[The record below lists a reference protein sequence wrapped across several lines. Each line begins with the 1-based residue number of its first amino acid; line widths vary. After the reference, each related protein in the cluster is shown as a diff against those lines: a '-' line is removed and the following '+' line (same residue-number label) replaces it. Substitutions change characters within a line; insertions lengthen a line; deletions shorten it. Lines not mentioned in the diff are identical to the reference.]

1 VICPIVSPRQVA
13 NYIRVQHW
21 FNKNTVSASHPL
33 IFIIAAQM
41 YVDAHAIS
49 GRRERCHFAPCSS
62 NGGLKYKP
70 VLGVAAGG
78 TLNRL
83 LLKAVYEA
91 LLSR

>member
-1 VICPIVSPRQVA
+1 M
-13 NYIRVQHW
+13 
-21 FNKNTVSASHPL
+21 
-33 IFIIAAQM
+33 IAAQM

-49 GRRERCHFAPCSS
+49 GRREGSHFGPCSS
-62 NGGLKYKP
+62 NGGFKYKP